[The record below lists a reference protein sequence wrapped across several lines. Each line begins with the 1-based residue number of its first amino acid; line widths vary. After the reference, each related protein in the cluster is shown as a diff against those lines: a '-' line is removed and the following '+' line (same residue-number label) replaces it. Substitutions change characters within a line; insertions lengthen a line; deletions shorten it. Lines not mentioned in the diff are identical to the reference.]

1 MRRLPKFLGVVSLL
15 LAGIGLAHAADPI
28 KIGSFLT
35 VTGPASFLGDP
46 ELKTLQMYIEEL
58 NAKGG
63 IKGRK
68 IELIHYDT
76 GGNAKDAVNFAKRL
90 IKSDNVDVLI
100 GGTTTGDTMAVIPNV
115 EKEEIPFISLA
126 GAVEIIEPVKKW
138 VFKVPHT
145 DRMAAAKILG
155 DIRKRGL
162 TKVAL
167 ITGDGGFDKS
177 GHTQILKLAP
187 DYVITLVADESYGNK
202 DTDMTTQLTK
212 IRSSGAEV
220 IINFGLGQAPAI
232 VTKNVKQLGI
242 TLPLYQSHG
251 VASQTFIDLAGEAAE
266 GVRLPAA
273 ALVVAEQLPNT
284 DPQKPVLLAYK
295 NKYEAKYGPVSTFGG
310 HAYDGLMIA
319 VAAIERAGGTDK
331 AKVRDEIEKT
341 SGFIGTAGVFNM
353 SPEDHMGLNLDAFK
367 LVEIHNGT
375 WKIIE

>member
-187 DYVITLVADESYGNK
+187 DYGITLVADESYGNK

-242 TLPLYQSHG
+242 ALPLYQSHG

-367 LVEIHNGT
+367 LVEIHNGI

>member
-187 DYVITLVADESYGNK
+187 DYGITLVADESYGNK

-242 TLPLYQSHG
+242 ALPLYQSHG